1 MMKQLVVLLG
11 MACAVHSQMSSMQKL
26 GSSNNEFAL
35 NLYNKLNEETDGN
48 LFFGPLSISTAMA
61 MLYMGADGDTK
72 TQIEQVMRYENIGE
86 NFRETFQDLNKRLY
100 NRNNNY
106 TLKSANRLFG
116 DQQFTIKESFL
127 TDTNTFFD
135 AELEEVDFRADA
147 EAARQKI
154 NGWVKERTEGK
165 IEDLMPEDSITSMTV
180 LVLVNAMYFKGKWK
194 SPFVDG
200 ATKKGSF
207 YTSDNDVDGIQMDFM
222 NQQKKF
228 QIHENAELKVKVLEL
243 PYEGD
248 DLSMYVVLPDMKMGL
263 GDIEKIL
270 NIETLET
277 LVDTANF
284 EEKLVQVSLP
294 KFEIAQKFDL
304 RSNMAALGM
313 ADLFSNTKANLN
325 GISEGANLFVSAL
338 AHKAY
343 VIVNEEGTEA
353 AASTGAE
360 VSLTSVQFPVAF
372 KADHPFMFFV
382 REKSSGSIVFVGRI
396 LGQPDTDAVFG
407 GGFEGGEETKDNMAT
422 ATVASMTCVIAGV
435 FAAMLR

>member
-72 TQIEQVMRYENIGE
+72 TQIEQW
-86 NFRETFQDLNKRLY
+86 
-100 NRNNNY
+100 
-106 TLKSANRLFG
+106 
-116 DQQFTIKESFL
+116 
-127 TDTNTFFD
+127 
-135 AELEEVDFRADA
+135 EEVDFRADA